1 MALHSPDFFT
11 MTHPCAIQCDD
22 PPSTE
27 RVVATPPKKVPLRT
41 LKNLKGKTAH
51 AIFPFF
57 NCPLPFA
64 TFVRRGLLGSVEK
77 RVRLILGQ

>member
-27 RVVATPPKKVPLRT
+27 RVVAIPPKKLPPRT

-51 AIFPFF
+51 AIFPFSIARF
-57 NCPLPFA
+57 PFA
-64 TFVRRGLLGSVEK
+64 TFVRRSLLGV
-77 RVRLILGQ
+77 